1 MNFFRFTTIGLIL
14 FLTFTQNIFAENH
27 ETKKNIVEQSKDLN
41 KEIVEKQTVT
51 QENIASEID
60 EEEIPLNDP
69 FAGDVGTNTSA
80 TTGFLSDNTE
90 GIENEKSLY
99 NYKLVGIISGLYESY
114 ISLVNNQSG
123 NVISLVIHEELNEAL
138 KLVDMRLDEAIF
150 KKSDGTYISI
160 NFNNQIVEKN
170 VY

>member
-14 FLTFTQNIFAENH
+14 FFTFTQNIFAENH

-69 FAGDVGTNTSA
+69 FAGDVGTNTSN
-80 TTGFLSDNTE
+80 TTGFLSDNE
-90 GIENEKSLY
+90 EMGNEKSLY
-99 NYKLVGIISGLYESY
+99 NYKLVGVISGLYESY
-114 ISLVNNQSG
+114 ITLVNNQSG
-123 NVISLVIHEELNEAL
+123 NVISLVLHEELNEGL

-160 NFNNQIVEKN
+160 NFNNQIIEKN
-170 VY
+170 VF

>member
-1 MNFFRFTTIGLIL
+1 MNFIRFTTIGLIL
-14 FLTFTQNIFAENH
+14 FFTSTQNIFAENH

-69 FAGDVGTNTSA
+69 FAGDVGTNNSN
-80 TTGFLSDNTE
+80 TTGFLSDNE
-90 GIENEKSLY
+90 EMGNEKSLY

-114 ISLVNNQSG
+114 ITLVNNQSG
-123 NVISLVIHEELNEAL
+123 NVISLVLHEELNEGL

-150 KKSDGTYISI
+150 KKSDGTYLSI
-160 NFNNQIVEKN
+160 NFKNQIIEKN
-170 VY
+170 VF

>member
-1 MNFFRFTTIGLIL
+1 MNFIRFTTIGLIL
-14 FLTFTQNIFAENH
+14 FFTSMQNIFAENH

-69 FAGDVGTNTSA
+69 FAGDVGTNTSN
-80 TTGFLSDNTE
+80 TTGFLSDTAEEMGNK
-90 GIENEKSLY
+90 KSLY

-123 NVISLVIHEELNEAL
+123 NIISLVLHEELNEGL
-138 KLVDMRLDEAIF
+138 KLVDMRIDEAIF

>member
-1 MNFFRFTTIGLIL
+1 MNFIRFTTIGLIL
-14 FLTFTQNIFAENH
+14 FFTSTQNIFAENH

-69 FAGDVGTNTSA
+69 FAGDVGTNTSN
-80 TTGFLSDNTE
+80 TTGFLSDNE
-90 GIENEKSLY
+90 EMGNEKSLY

-114 ISLVNNQSG
+114 ITLVNNQSG
-123 NVISLVIHEELNEAL
+123 NVISLVLHEELNEGL

-150 KKSDGTYISI
+150 KKSDGTYLSI
-160 NFNNQIVEKN
+160 NFKNQIIEKN
-170 VY
+170 VF

>member
-1 MNFFRFTTIGLIL
+1 MNFIRFTTIGLIL
-14 FLTFTQNIFAENH
+14 FFTSMQNIFAENH

-69 FAGDVGTNTSA
+69 FAGDVGTNTST
-80 TTGFLSDNTE
+80 TTGFLDNTE
-90 GIENEKSLY
+90 EMGNKKSLY

-114 ISLVNNQSG
+114 ITLVNNQSG
-123 NVISLVIHEELNEAL
+123 DIISLVIHEELNEGL
-138 KLVDMRLDEAIF
+138 KLVDMRIDEAIF
-150 KKSDGTYISI
+150 KKSDGTYVSI

>member
-1 MNFFRFTTIGLIL
+1 MNFIRFTTIGLIL
-14 FLTFTQNIFAENH
+14 FFTSTQNIFAENH

-69 FAGDVGTNTSA
+69 FAGDVGTNTSN
-80 TTGFLSDNTE
+80 TTGFLSDNE
-90 GIENEKSLY
+90 EMGNEKSLY
-99 NYKLVGIISGLYESY
+99 NYKLVGIISGIYESY
-114 ISLVNNQSG
+114 ITLVNNQSG
-123 NVISLVIHEELNEAL
+123 NVISLVLHEELNEGL

-150 KKSDGTYISI
+150 KKSDGSYISI
-160 NFNNQIVEKN
+160 NFKNQIIEKN
-170 VY
+170 VF

>member
-1 MNFFRFTTIGLIL
+1 MNLIRFTTISLIL
-14 FLTFTQNIFAENH
+14 FFTFTQNIFAENH

-69 FAGDVGTNTSA
+69 FAGDVGTSTSN
-80 TTGFLSDNTE
+80 TTGFLSDNE
-90 GIENEKSLY
+90 EMGNKKSLY

-123 NVISLVIHEELNEAL
+123 NIISLVIHEELNEGL
-138 KLVDMRLDEAIF
+138 KLVDMRIDEAIF

>member
-1 MNFFRFTTIGLIL
+1 MNLIRFTTISLIL
-14 FLTFTQNIFAENH
+14 FFAFTQNIFAENH

-41 KEIVEKQTVT
+41 KEIVGKQTVT

-69 FAGDVGTNTSA
+69 FAGDVGTSTSN

-90 GIENEKSLY
+90 EMGNEKSLY
-99 NYKLVGIISGLYESY
+99 NYKLVGVISGLYESY
-114 ISLVNNQSG
+114 ISLVNNRSG
-123 NVISLVIHEELNEAL
+123 DIISLVIHEELNEGL

-150 KKSDGTYISI
+150 KKSDGAYISI
-160 NFNNQIVEKN
+160 NFKNQIIEKN

>member
-1 MNFFRFTTIGLIL
+1 MSFIRFTTIGLIL
-14 FLTFTQNIFAENH
+14 FFTFTQNIFAENH

-69 FAGDVGTNTSA
+69 FAGDVGTNNSN
-80 TTGFLSDNTE
+80 TTGFLSDNE
-90 GIENEKSLY
+90 EMGNEKSLY
-99 NYKLVGIISGLYESY
+99 NYKLVGVISGLYESY
-114 ISLVNNQSG
+114 ITLVNNQSG
-123 NVISLVIHEELNEAL
+123 NVISLVLHEELNEGL

-150 KKSDGTYISI
+150 KKSDGAYISI
-160 NFNNQIVEKN
+160 NFKNQIIEKN
-170 VY
+170 VF

>member
-1 MNFFRFTTIGLIL
+1 MNLIRIATTGLIL
-14 FLTFTQNIFAENH
+14 FFAFTQNIFAENH

-69 FAGDVGTNTSA
+69 FAGDVGTNNSN
-80 TTGFLSDNTE
+80 TTGFLSDNE
-90 GIENEKSLY
+90 EMGNEKSLY
-99 NYKLVGIISGLYESY
+99 NYKLVGVISGLYESY
-114 ISLVNNQSG
+114 ITLVNNQSG
-123 NVISLVIHEELNEAL
+123 NVISLVLHEELNEGL

-150 KKSDGTYISI
+150 KKSDGTYLSI

>member
-14 FLTFTQNIFAENH
+14 FFTFTQNIFAENH

-41 KEIVEKQTVT
+41 KEIVEKQAVT
-51 QENIASEID
+51 QENIASEVD

-69 FAGDVGTNTSA
+69 FAGDVGTNNSN
-80 TTGFLSDNTE
+80 TTGFLSDNE
-90 GIENEKSLY
+90 EMGNEKSLY

-123 NVISLVIHEELNEAL
+123 DIISLVIHEELNEGL
-138 KLVDMRLDEAIF
+138 KLVDMRIDEAIF
-150 KKSDGTYISI
+150 KKSDGRYISI

>member
-1 MNFFRFTTIGLIL
+1 MNFIRFTTISLIL
-14 FLTFTQNIFAENH
+14 FFTFTQNIFAENH
-27 ETKKNIVEQSKDLN
+27 ETKKNIVEKSKDLN

-69 FAGDVGTNTSA
+69 FAGDVGTNNSN
-80 TTGFLSDNTE
+80 TTGFLSDNE
-90 GIENEKSLY
+90 EMGNEKSLY

-114 ISLVNNQSG
+114 ITLVNNQSG
-123 NVISLVIHEELNEAL
+123 NIISLVIHEELNEGL
-138 KLVDMRLDEAIF
+138 KLVDMRIDEAIF

-160 NFNNQIVEKN
+160 NFKNQIVEKN

>member
-1 MNFFRFTTIGLIL
+1 MNFIRFTTIGLIL
-14 FLTFTQNIFAENH
+14 FFTSTQNIFAENH

-69 FAGDVGTNTSA
+69 FAGDVGTNTSS
-80 TTGFLSDNTE
+80 TTGFLSDNE
-90 GIENEKSLY
+90 EMGNEKSLY
-99 NYKLVGIISGLYESY
+99 NYKLVGIISGIYESY
-114 ISLVNNQSG
+114 ITLVNNQSG
-123 NVISLVIHEELNEAL
+123 NVISLVLHEELNEGL

-150 KKSDGTYISI
+150 KKSDGAYISI
-160 NFNNQIVEKN
+160 NFKNQIIEKN
-170 VY
+170 VF

>member
-1 MNFFRFTTIGLIL
+1 MNFIRFTTIGLIL
-14 FLTFTQNIFAENH
+14 FFTSTQNIFAENH

-41 KEIVEKQTVT
+41 KEIVEKHTVT

-69 FAGDVGTNTSA
+69 FAGDVGTNTSN
-80 TTGFLSDNTE
+80 TTGFLSDNE
-90 GIENEKSLY
+90 EMGNEKSLY
-99 NYKLVGIISGLYESY
+99 NYKLVGIISGIYESY
-114 ISLVNNQSG
+114 ITLVNNQSG
-123 NVISLVIHEELNEAL
+123 NVISLVLHEELNEGL

-150 KKSDGTYISI
+150 KKSDGAYISI
-160 NFNNQIVEKN
+160 NFKNQIIEKN

>member
-1 MNFFRFTTIGLIL
+1 MNFIRFTTSSLIL
-14 FLTFTQNIFAENH
+14 FFAFTQNIFAENH

-69 FAGDVGTNTSA
+69 FAGDVGTNNSN
-80 TTGFLSDNTE
+80 TTGFLSDNE
-90 GIENEKSLY
+90 EMGNEKSLY

-114 ISLVNNQSG
+114 ISLVNNRSG
-123 NVISLVIHEELNEAL
+123 DIISLVIHEELNEGL
-138 KLVDMRLDEAIF
+138 KLVDMRIDEAIF
-150 KKSDGTYISI
+150 KKSDGTYLSI
-160 NFNNQIVEKN
+160 NFKNQIIEKN
-170 VY
+170 VF

>member
-1 MNFFRFTTIGLIL
+1 MNLIRFTTISLIL
-14 FLTFTQNIFAENH
+14 FFTFTQNIFAENH

-69 FAGDVGTNTSA
+69 FAGDVGTNTSN
-80 TTGFLSDNTE
+80 TTGFLSDNE
-90 GIENEKSLY
+90 EMGNENSLY

-114 ISLVNNQSG
+114 ITLVNNQSG
-123 NVISLVIHEELNEAL
+123 NVISLVLHEELNEGL

-150 KKSDGTYISI
+150 KKSDGAYISI
-160 NFNNQIVEKN
+160 NFKNQIIEKN
-170 VY
+170 VF

>member
-1 MNFFRFTTIGLIL
+1 MNFIRFTTIGLIL
-14 FLTFTQNIFAENH
+14 FFTFTQNIFAENH

-69 FAGDVGTNTSA
+69 FAGDVGTNNSN
-80 TTGFLSDNTE
+80 TTGFLSDNE
-90 GIENEKSLY
+90 EMGNEKSLY

-114 ISLVNNQSG
+114 ITLVNNQSG
-123 NVISLVIHEELNEAL
+123 NVISLVLHEELNEGL
-138 KLVDMRLDEAIF
+138 KLVDMRIDEAIF

-160 NFNNQIVEKN
+160 NFKNQIVEKN

>member
-1 MNFFRFTTIGLIL
+1 MNFIRFTTISLIL
-14 FLTFTQNIFAENH
+14 FFTSTQNIFAENH

-69 FAGDVGTNTSA
+69 FAGDVGTNNSN
-80 TTGFLSDNTE
+80 TTGFLSDNE
-90 GIENEKSLY
+90 EMGNEKSLY

-114 ISLVNNQSG
+114 ITLVNNQSG
-123 NVISLVIHEELNEAL
+123 NVISLVLHEELNEGL

-150 KKSDGTYISI
+150 KKSDGAYISI
-160 NFNNQIVEKN
+160 NFKNQIIEKN
-170 VY
+170 VF

>member
-1 MNFFRFTTIGLIL
+1 MNFIRFTTIGLIL
-14 FLTFTQNIFAENH
+14 FFTSTQNIFAENH

-51 QENIASEID
+51 QDNIASEID

-69 FAGDVGTNTSA
+69 CAGDVGTTPSS
-80 TTGFLSDNTE
+80 TTGFLSDNE
-90 GIENEKSLY
+90 EMGNEKSLY

-114 ISLVNNQSG
+114 ITLVNNQSG
-123 NVISLVIHEELNEAL
+123 NVISLVLHEELNEGL

-150 KKSDGTYISI
+150 KKSDGAYISI
-160 NFNNQIVEKN
+160 NFKNQIIEKN

>member
-1 MNFFRFTTIGLIL
+1 MNFIRFTTIGLIL
-14 FLTFTQNIFAENH
+14 FFIFTQNIFAENH

-69 FAGDVGTNTSA
+69 FAGDVGTNNSN
-80 TTGFLSDNTE
+80 TTGFLSDNE
-90 GIENEKSLY
+90 EMGNEKSLY

-114 ISLVNNQSG
+114 ITLVNNQSG
-123 NVISLVIHEELNEAL
+123 NVISLVLHEELNEGL
-138 KLVDMRLDEAIF
+138 KLVDMRIDEAIF
-150 KKSDGTYISI
+150 KKSDGTYMSI
-160 NFNNQIVEKN
+160 NFNNQIIEKKN

>member
-1 MNFFRFTTIGLIL
+1 MNFIRFTTIGLIL
-14 FLTFTQNIFAENH
+14 FFTSTQNIFAENH

-69 FAGDVGTNTSA
+69 FAGDVGTNNSN
-80 TTGFLSDNTE
+80 TTGFLSDNE
-90 GIENEKSLY
+90 EMGNEKSLY

-114 ISLVNNQSG
+114 ITLVNNQSG

-160 NFNNQIVEKN
+160 NFNNQIIEKN

>member
-14 FLTFTQNIFAENH
+14 FFTFTQNIFAENH

-69 FAGDVGTNTSA
+69 FAGDVGTNNSN
-80 TTGFLSDNTE
+80 TTGFLSDNE
-90 GIENEKSLY
+90 EMGNEKSLY

-123 NVISLVIHEELNEAL
+123 NVISLVIHEELNEGL
-138 KLVDMRLDEAIF
+138 KLVDMRIDEAIF
-150 KKSDGTYISI
+150 KKSDGSYISI

>member
-1 MNFFRFTTIGLIL
+1 MNFIRFTTISLIL
-14 FLTFTQNIFAENH
+14 FFTSTQNIFAENH

-69 FAGDVGTNTSA
+69 FAGDVGTNTSN
-80 TTGFLSDNTE
+80 TTGFLSDNE
-90 GIENEKSLY
+90 EMGNEKSLY
-99 NYKLVGIISGLYESY
+99 SYKLVGVISGLYESY
-114 ISLVNNQSG
+114 ITLVNNQSG
-123 NVISLVIHEELNEAL
+123 DVISLVLHEELNEGL

-150 KKSDGTYISI
+150 KKSDGAYISI
-160 NFNNQIVEKN
+160 NFKNQIIEKN
-170 VY
+170 VF

>member
-1 MNFFRFTTIGLIL
+1 MNFIRFTTIGLIL
-14 FLTFTQNIFAENH
+14 FFTSTQNIFAENH

-69 FAGDVGTNTSA
+69 FAGDVGTNTSS
-80 TTGFLSDNTE
+80 TTGFLSDNE
-90 GIENEKSLY
+90 EMGNEKSLY

-123 NVISLVIHEELNEAL
+123 NIVSLVLHEQLNEEL
-138 KLVDMRLDEAIF
+138 KLVDMRIDEAIF
-150 KKSDGTYISI
+150 KKSDGTYITI
-160 NFNNQIVEKN
+160 NFKNQIIEKN

>member
-14 FLTFTQNIFAENH
+14 FFTFTQNIFAENH

-69 FAGDVGTNTSA
+69 FAGDVGTNNSN
-80 TTGFLSDNTE
+80 TTGFLSDNE
-90 GIENEKSLY
+90 EMGNEKSLY

-123 NVISLVIHEELNEAL
+123 NIISLVLHEELNEGL
-138 KLVDMRLDEAIF
+138 KLVDMRIDEAIF
-150 KKSDGTYISI
+150 KKSDGTYMSI
-160 NFNNQIVEKN
+160 NFNNQIIEKN

>member
-1 MNFFRFTTIGLIL
+1 MNFIRFTTIGLIL
-14 FLTFTQNIFAENH
+14 FFTSTQNIFAENH

-51 QENIASEID
+51 QENIASEVD

-69 FAGDVGTNTSA
+69 FAGDVGTNSSN
-80 TTGFLSDNTE
+80 TTGFLSDNE
-90 GIENEKSLY
+90 EMGNEKSLY

-123 NVISLVIHEELNEAL
+123 NIISLVIHEELNEGL
-138 KLVDMRLDEAIF
+138 KLVDMRIDEAIF

>member
-1 MNFFRFTTIGLIL
+1 MNFIRFTTIGLIL
-14 FLTFTQNIFAENH
+14 FFTSTQNIFAENH

-69 FAGDVGTNTSA
+69 FAGDVGTNTSN
-80 TTGFLSDNTE
+80 TTGFLSDNE
-90 GIENEKSLY
+90 EMGNEKSLY
-99 NYKLVGIISGLYESY
+99 NYKLVGIISGIYESY
-114 ISLVNNQSG
+114 ITLVNNQSG
-123 NVISLVIHEELNEAL
+123 DVISLVLHEELNEGL

-150 KKSDGTYISI
+150 KKSDGAYISI
-160 NFNNQIVEKN
+160 NFKNQIIEKN
-170 VY
+170 VF

>member
-1 MNFFRFTTIGLIL
+1 MSFIRFTTIGLIL
-14 FLTFTQNIFAENH
+14 FFTFTQNIFAENH

-51 QENIASEID
+51 QENITSEID
-60 EEEIPLNDP
+60 EDEIPLNDP
-69 FAGDVGTNTSA
+69 FAGDVGTSTSN
-80 TTGFLSDNTE
+80 TTGFLSDNTGE
-90 GIENEKSLY
+90 AGNEKSLY

-123 NVISLVIHEELNEAL
+123 KIVSLVLHEELNEEL
-138 KLVDMRLDEAIF
+138 KLVDMRIDEAIF
-150 KKSDGTYISI
+150 KKSDGTYITI
-160 NFNNQIVEKN
+160 NFKNQIIEKN

>member
-1 MNFFRFTTIGLIL
+1 MNFIRFTTIGLIL
-14 FLTFTQNIFAENH
+14 FFTSTQNIFAENH

-69 FAGDVGTNTSA
+69 FAGDVGTNTSN
-80 TTGFLSDNTE
+80 TTGFLSDNE
-90 GIENEKSLY
+90 EMGNEKSLY

-114 ISLVNNQSG
+114 ITLVNNQSG
-123 NVISLVIHEELNEAL
+123 NVISLVLHEELNEGL

-150 KKSDGTYISI
+150 KKSDGAYISI
-160 NFNNQIVEKN
+160 NFKNQIIEKN
-170 VY
+170 VF

>member
-1 MNFFRFTTIGLIL
+1 MNFIRFTTIGLIL
-14 FLTFTQNIFAENH
+14 FFTFTQNIFAENH

-51 QENIASEID
+51 QENIASEVD
-60 EEEIPLNDP
+60 DEEIPLNDP
-69 FAGDVGTNTSA
+69 FAGDVGTNNSN
-80 TTGFLSDNTE
+80 TTGFLSDNE
-90 GIENEKSLY
+90 EMGNEKSLY

-123 NVISLVIHEELNEAL
+123 NIISLVLHEELNEGL
-138 KLVDMRLDEAIF
+138 KLVDMRIDEAIF

-160 NFNNQIVEKN
+160 NFNNQIIEKN

>member
-1 MNFFRFTTIGLIL
+1 MNFIRYTTISLIL
-14 FLTFTQNIFAENH
+14 FFTSTQNIFAENH

-69 FAGDVGTNTSA
+69 FAGDVGTNNSN
-80 TTGFLSDNTE
+80 TTGFLSDNE
-90 GIENEKSLY
+90 EMGNEKSLY

-123 NVISLVIHEELNEAL
+123 NIISLVIHEELNEGL
-138 KLVDMRLDEAIF
+138 KLVDMRIDEAIF

>member
-1 MNFFRFTTIGLIL
+1 MNLIRFTTIGLIL
-14 FLTFTQNIFAENH
+14 FFTSTQNIFAENH

-69 FAGDVGTNTSA
+69 FAGDVGTNTSN
-80 TTGFLSDNTE
+80 TTGFLSDNE
-90 GIENEKSLY
+90 EMGNENSLY

-114 ISLVNNQSG
+114 ITLVNNQSG
-123 NVISLVIHEELNEAL
+123 NVISLVLHEELNEGL

-150 KKSDGTYISI
+150 KKSDGTYLSI
-160 NFNNQIVEKN
+160 NFKNQIIEKN
-170 VY
+170 VF

>member
-14 FLTFTQNIFAENH
+14 FFTFTQNIFAENH

-69 FAGDVGTNTSA
+69 FAGDVGTNTSN
-80 TTGFLSDNTE
+80 TTGFLSDNE
-90 GIENEKSLY
+90 EMGNEKSLY

-123 NVISLVIHEELNEAL
+123 NIISLVIHEELNEGL
-138 KLVDMRLDEAIF
+138 KLVDMRIDEAIF
-150 KKSDGTYISI
+150 KKSDGTYLSI
-160 NFNNQIVEKN
+160 NFKNQIIEKN
-170 VY
+170 VF

>member
-1 MNFFRFTTIGLIL
+1 MNFIRFTTIGLIL
-14 FLTFTQNIFAENH
+14 FFASTQNIFAENH

-69 FAGDVGTNTSA
+69 FAGDVGTNTSN
-80 TTGFLSDNTE
+80 TTGFLSDNE
-90 GIENEKSLY
+90 EMGNEKSLY

-114 ISLVNNQSG
+114 ITLVNNQSG
-123 NVISLVIHEELNEAL
+123 NVISLVLHEELNEGL

-150 KKSDGTYISI
+150 KKSDGTYLSI
-160 NFNNQIVEKN
+160 NFKNQIIEKN
-170 VY
+170 VF